1 MTNLRGGGNHAR
13 CRKSRGLTLG
23 VYNVAGSSEVSRSR
37 LSGSIAGRQA
47 VLWRLA
53 EGVKLIKQDTV
64 PVNLAR

>member
-13 CRKSRGLTLG
+13 CRKSRGLTPG
-23 VYNVAGSSEVSRSR
+23 VYNVAGSSEAGRSR

-64 PVNLAR
+64 LVNLAR